1 MALPSP
7 RRPRPIAPVGRT
19 RRSERPPAGKP
30 SSVGAL
36 AAAMEAVA
44 PARLAESW
52 DNVGLLLGD
61 RAAPCGRVLVAVDW
75 TAAVMEEALA
85 LGVDAVV
92 SYHPPI
98 FDPLKRLASDDP
110 RQRLL
115 LDAAQA
121 GIALLSPHTALDAVK
136 GGVND
141 WLAEGIAGGADALAL
156 SAGFEPLRPASL
168 LPRGEAFKLVVFVP
182 VQASQS
188 VRDALAQAGAG
199 VIGHYDQC
207 TVRGDV
213 TGTFRANAAAKPTV
227 GTRGVTQEVREE
239 RIEMVSS
246 AERLPWAIAALRAV
260 HPYEEP
266 VFEIHALTA
275 RPSLDEGSG
284 RLLVLRTPATA
295 RDIAARLRRHLAT
308 KRIDSVCPP
317 GCEGLRH
324 TRIALCPGSGASFL
338 AEATARDATLLVTGE
353 ARHHDHLA
361 AISAGVTLLLP
372 GHTQTER
379 GYMPEL
385 ARRLAVALPGV
396 SFTTSQADLPP
407 LSEASMRPVPA
418 LGARPRRPLR

>member
-1 MALPSP
+1 MARSAP

-19 RRSERPPAGKP
+19 RRSGRPPAGKP

-156 SAGFEPLRPASL
+156 SAGFEPLRPAAM
-168 LPRGEAFKLVVFVP
+168 LPGGEAYRPRSPCAMHSRKL
-182 VQASQS
+182 
-188 VRDALAQAGAG
+188 AL
-199 VIGHYDQC
+199 
-207 TVRGDV
+207 
-213 TGTFRANAAAKPTV
+213 
-227 GTRGVTQEVREE
+227 E
-239 RIEMVSS
+239 
-246 AERLPWAIAALRAV
+246 
-260 HPYEEP
+260 
-266 VFEIHALTA
+266 
-275 RPSLDEGSG
+275 SL
-284 RLLVLRTPATA
+284 VNT
-295 RDIAARLRRHLAT
+295 
-308 KRIDSVCPP
+308 
-317 GCEGLRH
+317 
-324 TRIALCPGSGASFL
+324 
-338 AEATARDATLLVTGE
+338 
-353 ARHHDHLA
+353 
-361 AISAGVTLLLP
+361 ISARCVV
-372 GHTQTER
+372 
-379 GYMPEL
+379 MSPEHFAQML
-385 ARRLAVALPGV
+385 QQSPQWARAA
-396 SFTTSQADLPP
+396 
-407 LSEASMRPVPA
+407 
-418 LGARPRRPLR
+418 